1 MRGIQNIINVMT
13 NEFPTGSGKKTYKEC
28 ILMEQEED
36 QQIFEKQQTDH
47 MYKKMETRAIAYS
60 QNWISRYKEYRVSKS
75 FEKIL
80 ENSEFTNLLEDLI
93 QFGKSRYERDYSDR
107 YQDTDLVLYQKYTY
121 EDVCRLLNWENS
133 EVPLNIGGYKF
144 DKKTKTFPVFI
155 NYDKAD
161 NISDT
166 TKYEDHFVNQN
177 QLIAISK
184 SGRSLESE
192 DVQNFLHAKERGIGV
207 QLFVRKNKDDKISKE
222 FYYLGRM
229 TATGQAQEFVMPNTE
244 KTAVEILWTL
254 DVSVREDLYEY
265 IMSE

>member
-1 MRGIQNIINVMT
+1 MT
-13 NEFPTGSGKKTYKEC
+13 NEFPTGSARKTYKEC
-28 ILMEQEED
+28 VFIEQEKD
-36 QQIFEKQQTDH
+36 PKIFEELQTEQLH
-47 MYKKMETRAIAYS
+47 RNMETRMTAYA
-60 QNWISRYKEYRVSKS
+60 QNWLSKHIEYGVSAPLKEMLHNPD
-75 FEKIL
+75 FLTI
-80 ENSEFTNLLEDLI
+80 LEDLI
-93 QFGKSRYERDYSDR
+93 NFGKARYERDYSNR
-107 YQDTDLVLYQKYTY
+107 YQDTDFVLYQKYTY
-121 EDVCRLLNWENS
+121 EDVCRLLNWENN

-166 TKYEDHFVNQN
+166 TKYEDHFVSNN

-192 DVQNFLHAKERGIGV
+192 DVQNFLHARERNIDV

-229 TATGQAQEFVMPNTE
+229 TATGEAKEFVMPNTE

-254 DVSVREDLYEY
+254 DVPVKEDLYEY